1 MNSKSPL
8 LPIELY
14 GMPMKINI
22 QDVLFWMDAIRDS
35 DDRYRTLE
43 SFWKGQVNSKIW
55 LAENLV
61 GFVPVRPLNI
71 VIYGGGNGVLA
82 SILFNSN
89 ININRIK
96 SVDIDPVCEEIANTV
111 NTLYLDQGKF
121 SAITADMTTF
131 VDKTADVVVN
141 TSCEHITQE
150 QYDQWL
156 SNQPDHATIVLQSNN
171 YIDLDEHIRCC
182 TDLKEFMHIS
192 NINTYLCKTLPTL
205 KYDRYMLI
213 GKKKV

>member
-1 MNSKSPL
+1 
-8 LPIELY
+8 
-14 GMPMKINI
+14 MKIDV
-22 QDVLFWMDAIRDS
+22 QDVLFWMDAIRNS

-43 SFWKGQVNSKIW
+43 SFWKGQVNSKVW

-71 VIYGGGNGVLA
+71 VIYGGWNGVLA

-89 ININRIK
+89 IAVQRIT
-96 SVDIDPVCEEIANTV
+96 SVDIDPVCEDIANTV
-111 NTLYLDQGKF
+111 NKRYEMQGKF
-121 SAITADMTTF
+121 EAVTHDMCKYVTG
-131 VDKTADVVVN
+131 ADVVIN

-156 SNQPDHATIVLQSNN
+156 DNQPDNAVIVLQSNN
-171 YIDLDEHIRCC
+171 YFKHEEHVRCSKDLDNF
-182 TDLKEFMHIS
+182 TKIS
-192 NINTYLCKTLPTL
+192 NIKPYLRRVLETP

-213 GKKKV
+213 GKKNV